1 MRERAVSFP
10 SDAVE
15 RATIHKVSQRVLPL
29 LFVLYIAAFLDRTN
43 LGLASLQMNR
53 DVGLSAAA
61 YGFGAGVFFIGYGL
75 FEVPSNVILARIGA
89 QRWIARIAIT
99 WGVIAC
105 AMMFVRG
112 TTSFYILRFL
122 LGAAEA
128 GCFPGIVY
136 YLTQWFP
143 ERQRASA
150 MSRFMISI
158 PLSGTIGGPLGGA
171 LLSLNGHLG
180 LAGWQWLFLVE
191 GLPSVGLGVAVLFLL
206 PNRPADAAWLA
217 PAERA
222 WLTETLEAERARRA
236 GVSEARVGKALM
248 SGIVWWLAVL
258 YLLVIAAE
266 LGPVFFGPALV
277 ADALRIGSMGVGL
290 VMGAIGLAGVASMLL
305 NGAHSDRSGER
316 IAHSIIPLVLMAA
329 GFAVTALSPQGP
341 MVVLGLALVSFGV
354 NAFLPVFW
362 CLPSAMLSGAAAAGG
377 IALINS
383 IGNLGGFFAPN
394 ILGFGKVSSGSY
406 TNGLLTLG
414 GLALVAAVMIV
425 FVRGAPAF
433 AAGMSKEH
441 SLGEAVEASESA

>member
-1 MRERAVSFP
+1 MTANDEALERTAI
-10 SDAVE
+10 
-15 RATIHKVSQRVLPL
+15 RKVSVRVLPL

-105 AMMFVRG
+105 AMMFIRG

-150 MSRFMISI
+150 MSRFMVSI

-171 LLSLNGHLG
+171 LLSLNGRLG

-191 GLPSVGLGVAVLFLL
+191 GLPSILLGVAVLFML
-206 PNRPADAAWLA
+206 PNRPSDANWLA
-217 PAERA
+217 PDERA
-222 WLTETLEAERARRA
+222 WLTERLDVERERRA
-236 GVSEARVGKALM
+236 HLSEARVAKALT
-248 SGIVWWLAVL
+248 SGMVWWLAVL

-266 LGPVFFGPALV
+266 LGPIFFGPTLV
-277 ADALRIGSMGVGL
+277 ADALHIGSLGVGL
-290 VMGAIGLAGVASMLL
+290 VMGAIGVAGVASMLL

-316 IAHSIIPLVLMAA
+316 IAHSIIPLVLMAG
-329 GFAVTALSPQGP
+329 GFVITAASSQGP
-341 MVVLGLALVSFGV
+341 MVVLGLMLVSFGV

-394 ILGFGKVSSGSY
+394 ILGFGKVATGSY
-406 TNGLLTLG
+406 ANGLLTLG
-414 GLALVAAVMIV
+414 ALSLAAAVMIV
-425 FVRGAPAF
+425 VVRGHPAF
-433 AAGMSKEH
+433 ARR
-441 SLGEAVEASESA
+441 LAVEY

>member
-1 MRERAVSFP
+1 M
-10 SDAVE
+10 SDALE
-15 RATIHKVSQRVLPL
+15 RTTIRKVSVRLLPV

-53 DVGLSAAA
+53 DIGLSAAA

-75 FEVPSNVILARIGA
+75 FEVPSNVILARVGA
-89 QRWIARIAIT
+89 RRWIARIAIT
-99 WGVIAC
+99 WGIIAC

-128 GCFPGIVY
+128 GCFPGIVF
-136 YLTQWFP
+136 YLSQWFP

-150 MSRFMISI
+150 MSRFMVSI

-191 GLPSVGLGVAVLFLL
+191 GIPSILLGIAVFFLL
-206 PNRPADAAWLA
+206 TDRPADATWLSDDERRWLA
-217 PAERA
+217 ERLETERA
-222 WLTETLEAERARRA
+222 NRAA
-236 GVSEARVGKALM
+236 VSEASVAKALT
-248 SGIVWWLAVL
+248 SGMVWWLAIL

-277 ADALRIGSMGVGL
+277 ADALHLGSMGVGL
-290 VMGAIGLAGVASMLL
+290 AMGAIGLAGVASMLL
-305 NGAHSDRSGER
+305 NGARSDRSGER
-316 IAHSIIPLVLMAA
+316 IAHATIPMLLMAA
-329 GFAVTALSPQGP
+329 GFAISALSPQG
-341 MVVLGLALVSFGV
+341 VLVILGLALISFGV

-362 CLPSAMLSGAAAAGG
+362 CLPSAMLSGSAAAGG

-394 ILGFGKVSSGSY
+394 ILGLGKAASGSY

-414 GLALVAAVMIV
+414 CLAFVAAVMILAI
-425 FVRGAPAF
+425 RRTPAL
-433 AAGMSKEH
+433 ARRPVAELH
-441 SLGEAVEASESA
+441 